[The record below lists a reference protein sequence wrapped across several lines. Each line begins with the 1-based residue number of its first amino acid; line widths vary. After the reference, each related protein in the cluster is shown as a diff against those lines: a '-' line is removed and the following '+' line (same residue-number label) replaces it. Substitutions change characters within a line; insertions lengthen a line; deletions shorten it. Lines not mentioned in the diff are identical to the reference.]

1 MFSSFFSA
9 SDPNAA
15 NIHPVT
21 NGVTPADLFGELTP
35 EDNNWVCPGGFATET
50 HVWYHRLEDGSFL
63 MCQVIHSSVGLWYP
77 TVQFTFRL
85 FNPATKA
92 HIWRS
97 ANVSGF
103 VSPAP
108 GTDDKRTG
116 KSDKFT
122 VLFKPATAGTEETY
136 SITSNPAD
144 DVQISLDV
152 SRVASVPGFKLGKGP
167 KGGNTYFG
175 ANLESPEGYVWHK
188 FWPSTTCKGTI
199 VVGGKAIPANGTGMF
214 VHAIQGMRPN
224 LVASR
229 WNFARFEGEGGKT
242 SATMMEFTSTPGYGK
257 KGDGS
262 GGVVVNVGC
271 VVKDGQLAVV
281 TGETI
286 WPGELADDGVPVQ
299 SRAKHY
305 DTKKDKDTG
314 YNAPTRL
321 SYHWKGPSL
330 LGDAPGTLAASVDLP
345 VGDPQAYSGLI
356 GKVDVLAEIPKVI
369 KAVIAYA
376 AGTKPYIYT
385 FLNPSTLNITLP
397 DGKTEEVKGV
407 VFNEATFIS

>member
-1 MFSSFFSA
+1 M
-9 SDPNAA
+9 
-15 NIHPVT
+15 
-21 NGVTPADLFGELTP
+21 
-35 EDNNWVCPGGFATET
+35 
-50 HVWYHRLEDGSFL
+50 
-63 MCQVIHSSVGLWYP
+63 
-77 TVQFTFRL
+77 QFTFRL
-85 FNPATKA
+85 YNPATKD

-97 ANVSGF
+97 VNVSNF
-103 VSPAP
+103 VSPAA
-108 GTDDKRTG
+108 GSDDKRTG

-122 VLFKPATAGTEETY
+122 VLFKPATGATEETY
-136 SITSNPAD
+136 SITANPAD
-144 DVQISLDV
+144 DVQVSLEV
-152 SRVASVPGFKLGKGP
+152 SRVAGVPGFKIGKGP

-175 ANLESPEGYVWHK
+175 PDVEKPEGYVFHK

-199 VVGGKAIPANGTGMF
+199 VVKGKAITANGNGMF

-229 WNFARFEGEGGKT
+229 WNFAHFVGDDNKT

-262 GGVVVNVGC
+262 GGAVVNVGC
-271 VVKDGQLAVV
+271 VVRDGKLAVV

-286 WPGELADDGVPVQ
+286 WPGELADDGSPVH
-299 SRAKHY
+299 SRAKHH
-305 DTKKDKDTG
+305 DAKKDKDTG

-330 LGDAPGTLAASVDLP
+330 LADAPGSVSASVDLP

-356 GKVDVLAEIPKVI
+356 EKVDVLAEIPQVI
-369 KAVIAYA
+369 KAVISYA

-385 FLNPSTLNITLP
+385 VSECPNFHWRKAARPNLQ
-397 DGKTEEVKGV
+397 
-407 VFNEATFIS
+407 FIL